1 MSIDKLYEAEVAQ
14 SEKDHHVPTAGAM
27 SGHIL
32 ANLKIHQL
40 KMAQAVYYAKG
51 AEIPFLKHFFGQA
64 IRIETRL
71 FDELAQ
77 LVLDEDEVIPTTTE
91 EFRRYSILEEQ
102 GKFKYLS
109 AEEWLISA
117 VKDFDTQN
125 LFITRAIKLAE
136 KEDKPALQ
144 AFLVQ
149 QLSWNKRQIRE
160 LQAFLGHTPQEGL
173 EEDDDDD

>member
-1 MSIDKLYEAEVAQ
+1 MSIDELYEAEVAQ
-14 SEKDHHVPTAGAM
+14 SEKDHHIPTAGAM

-32 ANLKIHQL
+32 ANLKIHQEKL
-40 KMAQAVYYAKG
+40 AQALYYAKG
-51 AEIPFLKHFFGQA
+51 TERPFLKRTFSKA
-64 IRIETRL
+64 IQKETRR

-77 LVLDEDEVIPTTTE
+77 LLLDENEVIPTTTE
-91 EFRRYSILEEQ
+91 AFSRYSMLTEH

-109 AEEWLISA
+109 AHELLVSA

-136 KEDKPALQ
+136 KEDKSALQ

-149 QLSWNKRQIRE
+149 QFSWNNHEIRE
-160 LQAFLGHTPQEGL
+160 LQAYLGHAPREGL
-173 EEDDDDD
+173 DEEDD